1 MRRDDILLL
10 FEYNRWTTLRVLR
23 QAAHLSQ
30 RELTRPTWLS
40 HTTVLGPLLH
50 QADVEWA
57 RRLAIQEGAFPPEIL
72 SAARIPDVRSLREF
86 WLGESKC
93 MLTFVRSLDDERL
106 RRPVRYAWGRARPR
120 TRTLWHLLLHV
131 VNHGTHHRGE
141 VGAYLATI
149 GHSPHDM
156 GFTRLLASRQRDAL
170 RGMKSP

>member
-10 FEYNRWTTLRVLR
+10 FKYNRWATLRVLR

-30 RELTRPTWLS
+30 RELNRPTWLN

-57 RRLAIQEGAFPPEIL
+57 RRPAIQEGAFPPEIL
-72 SAARIPDVRSLREF
+72 SAARIPDVGSLREF

-120 TRTLWHLLLHV
+120 TRTLWHLLF
-131 VNHGTHHRGE
+131 HRGE